1 MWVLLIVT
9 GSLDRPGGMRFT
21 SPLIA
26 PLDKRDTW
34 SPAPPEG
41 ASEPGPPSRPELRR
55 WLGEYPVAAMAD
67 EIEAGRLRA
76 LVVAG
81 ANPLT
86 ALPDPKRTLQAFRS
100 LDALAVLDVMH
111 NEVTRVATH
120 VLPVAHQLERAD
132 ITLRERGCYTEAVMP
147 LAAERRPAWWVH
159 AQLGNRLGI
168 DVLNGLDP
176 DLADDDSVL
185 RLLIDNFNGVSN
197 VMKVDSKGK
206 GESRTDELFHQLVA
220 AGPHGELAKPQIGWV
235 HEKALPHGRWRLAPS
250 VMIERLPSLL
260 DSSLDNSGLRLVN
273 RRLARRVNSAS
284 YARTDLAER
293 EPPDIVIHPSD
304 AADLG
309 IEDGASIRVRSEV
322 GSIEGRANLDD
333 KIRRGAV
340 SLTHGWISTNVN
352 ELISANGVDPLTGQP
367 QMSGILVTVELAQP
381 LAVSNE
387 E

>member
-1 MWVLLIVT
+1 
-9 GSLDRPGGMRFT
+9 
-21 SPLIA
+21 
-26 PLDKRDTW
+26 
-34 SPAPPEG
+34 
-41 ASEPGPPSRPELRR
+41 
-55 WLGEYPVAAMAD
+55 
-67 EIEAGRLRA
+67 
-76 LVVAG
+76 
-81 ANPLT
+81 
-86 ALPDPKRTLQAFRS
+86 
-100 LDALAVLDVMH
+100 
-111 NEVTRVATH
+111 
-120 VLPVAHQLERAD
+120 
-132 ITLRERGCYTEAVMP
+132 MP

-260 DSSLDNSGLRLVN
+260 ESSLDNSGLRLVN

-340 SLTHGWISTNVN
+340 SLTHGCLLYTSRCV
-352 ELISANGVDPLTGQP
+352 
-367 QMSGILVTVELAQP
+367 
-381 LAVSNE
+381 
-387 E
+387 

>member
-1 MWVLLIVT
+1 
-9 GSLDRPGGMRFT
+9 
-21 SPLIA
+21 
-26 PLDKRDTW
+26 
-34 SPAPPEG
+34 
-41 ASEPGPPSRPELRR
+41 
-55 WLGEYPVAAMAD
+55 
-67 EIEAGRLRA
+67 
-76 LVVAG
+76 
-81 ANPLT
+81 
-86 ALPDPKRTLQAFRS
+86 
-100 LDALAVLDVMH
+100 
-111 NEVTRVATH
+111 
-120 VLPVAHQLERAD
+120 
-132 ITLRERGCYTEAVMP
+132 
-147 LAAERRPAWWVH
+147 
-159 AQLGNRLGI
+159 
-168 DVLNGLDP
+168 
-176 DLADDDSVL
+176 
-185 RLLIDNFNGVSN
+185 
-197 VMKVDSKGK
+197 
-206 GESRTDELFHQLVA
+206 
-220 AGPHGELAKPQIGWV
+220 
-235 HEKALPHGRWRLAPS
+235 
-250 VMIERLPSLL
+250 MIERLPSLL
-260 DSSLDNSGLRLVN
+260 ESSLDNSGLRLVN